1 MPALLAALDHEVG
14 IKRRGG
20 WFLGAGVGLLALG
33 LWFGLRSEAPAAEP
47 PCRNAQAL
55 LRDAWSPERRAAI
68 DRAFHASSLPYARS
82 TWTSVQARLA
92 SYADRW
98 ASVYTDACEAH
109 NVRRDQSGDI
119 LDRRMLCL
127 DHRRLELDALTLV
140 LARGEAA
147 AIEQADAGIDRL
159 GDLAACSD
167 IDALTA
173 LVDPPRGELKAE
185 VDRIAAQVAEASAL
199 ELAGDWRAAHR
210 LSTVAV
216 AAATAAGY
224 APLTAEALRVHA
236 RLQRLLDE
244 PTPAVESL
252 LSAARAAAAGRD
264 ERAAAE
270 IWIDLVFI
278 AGYDLNEATTAAAY
292 ANAASAALLRVG
304 ADPLLSAR
312 LDVNISAVHQRLGA
326 TEEALAAG
334 LRALAVFDADPATD
348 PSRRHRL
355 LGNLGLIYKA
365 RKQSREAREAFTR
378 ALELVRHMS
387 GPDHP
392 AVATILTNLGEL
404 ALDEGNLDEART
416 LADEAA
422 AIRRRALPPEHLAF
436 ADGEQLFASIAEARK
451 DTGAALAHLR
461 RALDLY
467 RRTPRPSPAKLAALY
482 NNLANLAVAENH
494 FEEAIAHYRDAL
506 AGFTEVGG
514 PDHPY
519 TLTVE
524 SNLGEVLLALNRPE
538 QALPLHTHFAAV
550 MEREYGRDHPD
561 TAAALVAQALNLRA
575 LNDPKAALPLLE
587 RALPILT
594 AAVAAGTA
602 ERGPLGLCRYAL
614 ARTLA
619 DLRQGGARQLLLLA
633 EPDLAADTTSLLGR
647 LALADL
653 PAARR

>member
-1 MPALLAALDHEVG
+1 
-14 IKRRGG
+14 
-20 WFLGAGVGLLALG
+20 
-33 LWFGLRSEAPAAEP
+33 
-47 PCRNAQAL
+47 
-55 LRDAWSPERRAAI
+55 
-68 DRAFHASSLPYARS
+68 
-82 TWTSVQARLA
+82 
-92 SYADRW
+92 
-98 ASVYTDACEAH
+98 
-109 NVRRDQSGDI
+109 
-119 LDRRMLCL
+119 
-127 DHRRLELDALTLV
+127 
-140 LARGEAA
+140 
-147 AIEQADAGIDRL
+147 
-159 GDLAACSD
+159 
-167 IDALTA
+167 
-173 LVDPPRGELKAE
+173 
-185 VDRIAAQVAEASAL
+185 
-199 ELAGDWRAAHR
+199 
-210 LSTVAV
+210 
-216 AAATAAGY
+216 
-224 APLTAEALRVHA
+224 
-236 RLQRLLDE
+236 
-244 PTPAVESL
+244 
-252 LSAARAAAAGRD
+252 
-264 ERAAAE
+264 
-270 IWIDLVFI
+270 
-278 AGYDLNEATTAAAY
+278 
-292 ANAASAALLRVG
+292 
-304 ADPLLSAR
+304 
-312 LDVNISAVHQRLGA
+312 
-326 TEEALAAG
+326 
-334 LRALAVFDADPATD
+334 
-348 PSRRHRL
+348 
-355 LGNLGLIYKA
+355 
-365 RKQSREAREAFTR
+365 
-378 ALELVRHMS
+378 MS

-392 AVATILTNLGEL
+392 GVATILTNLGEL

-436 ADGEQLFASIAEARK
+436 ADGEQLFANIAEARK

-614 ARTLA
+614 ARTRA